1 MLRRIKQLCNLRPLT
16 KREARPVRAGPRSPV
31 FTKSLLGLLLV
42 TGLLA
47 PLQRLAGEPQSP
59 YSHKRD
65 LNPALRSAGATLH
78 LGDGR
83 RGSPGNTVSEFMYF
97 VPLISLEPVSVV
109 KSPGNTQRVRMLS
122 TTRSGTAGSFL
133 VTSDFEFNGEG
144 NQQYVFDH
152 SEKIRRHESELKEG
166 GLLDHQLSSINVE
179 GAGRLR
185 IEVEGTM
192 TGQLPTVTEVRL
204 RFNCGG
210 QPSLVTIGLHDVGYS
225 DGAMRVRNE
234 INARVNTLTF
244 RRKPGP
250 PKMDITVA
258 AVKRKGAGNNF
269 VQNIMGG
276 IKATAANMVLKPIA
290 VEPTGNEAMLKFGSA
305 LASKAPSF
313 TFPNASNLKTD
324 TVDPFGAKKQPL

>member
-1 MLRRIKQLCNLRPLT
+1 MLWSTKQLCGLRLLKKP
-16 KREARPVRAGPRSPV
+16 EASLAGGGPRSPR
-31 FTKSLLGLLLV
+31 FATILLGLLLM
-42 TGLLA
+42 GCFA
-47 PLQRLAGEPQSP
+47 PLQRLAGAPQSP
-59 YSHKRD
+59 VSDKHEP
-65 LNPALRSAGATLH
+65 NPALQSTGPTLH

-122 TTRSGTAGSFL
+122 TTRSFSAGSFL
-133 VTSDFEFNGEG
+133 VTCEYEFNGEG
-144 NQQYVFDH
+144 NQRNVFDH
-152 SEKIRRHESELKEG
+152 SEKIRRHERELKEG

-179 GAGRLR
+179 GAGRVR

-192 TGQLPTVTEVRL
+192 TGNVPTVTEVRL
-204 RFNCGG
+204 RFNVGG
-210 QPSLVTIGLHDVGYS
+210 QPSLVTIGLHDVAYS
-225 DGAMRVRNE
+225 DGEMRVRNE

-269 VQNIMGG
+269 LQNVMGG
-276 IKATAANMVLKPIA
+276 LKATAANMVLKPIA
-290 VEPTGNEAMLKFGSA
+290 VEPAGNEAMLNFGLA
-305 LASKAPSF
+305 LVSKAPSF
-313 TFPNASNLKTD
+313 TFPNASNLKAAGLLTSARTD
-324 TVDPFGAKKQPL
+324 

>member
-1 MLRRIKQLCNLRPLT
+1 MLRRIKQLSGLRNLT
-16 KREARPVRAGPRSPV
+16 KTEASLVGRSPRFPV
-31 FTKSLLGLLLV
+31 FTKRLLGLVLV
-42 TGLLA
+42 TGFFA
-47 PLQRLAGEPQSP
+47 PLQRLAGAPQSP
-59 YSHKRD
+59 FSDKHD
-65 LNPALRSAGATLH
+65 PSPALQSTGATLH

-122 TTRSGTAGSFL
+122 TTRSATARSFL
-133 VTSDFEFNGEG
+133 VTSEFEFNGEG
-144 NQQYVFDH
+144 NQRYVFDH
-152 SEKIRRHESELKEG
+152 SEKIRRHEQGLKEG
-166 GLLDHQLSSINVE
+166 GILDHQLSSINVE
-179 GAGRLR
+179 GAGRVR

-192 TGQLPTVTEVRL
+192 TGRVPTVTEVRL

-258 AVKRKGAGNNF
+258 AVKRKGAGDNF
-269 VQNIMGG
+269 VQNIVGG

-290 VEPTGNEAMLKFGSA
+290 VEPTGNEAMLNFGLA
-305 LASKAPSF
+305 LVSKAPSF
-313 TFPNASNLKTD
+313 TFPNAGNLKAD
-324 TVDPFGAKKQPL
+324 GVE